1 MKKEQFLILL
11 GKKIASLRQ
20 ERGLSQTELALRCD
34 KDRQN
39 LNRLEK
45 GKINP
50 SIFFLLQISIELNIT
65 LSELLSFDYTS
76 IINSD

>member
-65 LSELLSFDYTS
+65 LAELLSFDYTS
-76 IINSD
+76 IINGD

>member
-20 ERGLSQTELALRCD
+20 ERGLSQTELALLCD

-50 SIFFLLQISIELNIT
+50 SIFFLLQISVELNIT
-65 LSELLSFDYTS
+65 LAELLSFDYTS
-76 IINSD
+76 IINGD